1 MTDLAMHFLTSGS
14 LCLRE
19 LDVSGCV
26 LLTDCTVDYLQKS
39 CPVLSSVR
47 MAYCKGIST

>member
-19 LDVSGCV
+19 LDVSGCS
-26 LLTDCTVDYLQKS
+26 LLTDCTVDYLHKN
-39 CPVLSSVR
+39 CPLLSSLR